1 MKPSI
6 EATPDD
12 QPDLLWRRGSL
23 PVANGDWVLP
33 GPGTSVYIIFSPLP
47 LQGSG
52 KRRPGLDGSFLQDYL
67 LKGFEEKQVVSNLW
81 GMEG

>member
-6 EATPDD
+6 EATPGD
-12 QPDLLWRRGSL
+12 QPDLLCEFL
-23 PVANGDWVLP
+23 PVVNGDWVLP
-33 GPGTSVYIIFSPLP
+33 GPGTSVSIIIFPPLP

-52 KRRPGLDGSFLQDYL
+52 KRRPGLDGSFLQDSL